1 MSGIQ
6 QFNSL
11 RAKVIA
17 ILDKY
22 SMSALVAPYDSR
34 NINELLRRNID
45 LVQEAD
51 SYDKTMQMIKD
62 KLSLDPRVFLAAED
76 CEELWEIFA
85 EWCKLLWP

>member
-1 MSGIQ
+1 MPGIQ
-6 QFNSL
+6 QFDSL
-11 RAKVIA
+11 RAKIID

-62 KLSLDPRVFLAAED
+62 KLSLDPRVFLAEED
-76 CEELWEIFA
+76 CEELWEIYN
-85 EWCKLLWP
+85 EWRNLL

>member
-6 QFNSL
+6 QFDSL
-11 RAKVIA
+11 RAKIIS

-22 SMSALVAPYDSR
+22 SLSALVTPYDSR

-62 KLSLDPRVFLAAED
+62 KLSLDPRMFLAAED
-76 CEELWEIFA
+76 CEEMWEIYNK
-85 EWCKLLWP
+85 WRKLLWP